1 MTKHF
6 FSILF
11 VFLALEG
18 QAQKTMQQVFQEY
31 EINSNNTKQE
41 DKTTPPNAIDSQKTA
56 SSLPLLFNPADL
68 IDLAKK
74 QLGAPYRYG
83 GRTIKGFDCSGFL
96 GFVFGCIGFSLP
108 RSSMEIAKIGRP
120 VEFKDAR
127 IGDLMFFA
135 RHGNGRYN
143 AIGHVGLVIDK
154 VGEDIHIIHASTSRG
169 VVIEKF
175 STSAYLSRTYI
186 TTRRILPY

>member
-1 MTKHF
+1 MTRHF
-6 FSILF
+6 LIFFF
-11 VFLALEG
+11 VLMIMQG
-18 QAQKTMQQVFQEY
+18 QGQKTMQQVFQEY
-31 EINSNNTKQE
+31 EINSNNAKLE
-41 DKTTPPNAIDSQKTA
+41 NKTTPAATIDSPKTA

-120 VEFKDAR
+120 VQFKEAR

-135 RHGNGRYN
+135 RHGNGQYN

-175 STSAYLSRTYI
+175 STSAYLSKTYI

>member
-11 VFLALEG
+11 VFLAFEG